1 MFRRSLLPVACA
13 AAAFFACAFPAVAA
27 APVQNAPMTLQ
38 DAISFALDHNTAI
51 EQQVVAVTS
60 AEHNLAILQNSTFPN
75 LSATLQN
82 QAAQSRNYSG
92 AYSIIGATQ
101 NNSFSQNTAEIGTNA
116 TVNLAGNGLIQMAAD
131 RALVAQAK
139 YALTNA
145 ENQVATSVTNAFY
158 SVIQKRGIVQV
169 DQSSLGYQNALVAA
183 AKAKLHAGT
192 AAGVDVMRAQIS
204 WYQTS
209 SNLAGAQAD
218 EENARENL
226 AQTIGAPLTTQ
237 FVYPSIDLQ
246 PPLPN
251 GTSETLQNIAAGSR
265 PDVLSARESLV
276 AARQTRKTWERELA
290 PSAQINGSFG
300 NQFSPTAFVQEQAQS
315 PVPLPRGSPGF
326 WQVGVTSTFTLPL
339 VDYGQRHFERLSDD
353 ANISNAEVALSQA
366 TLQAQL
372 DVSQA
377 YRAAQTATTQL
388 GLAQQESALG
398 LQSARIAQ
406 LQYKIGVI
414 ALADVFQAQQTSI
427 QAQDD
432 LINARVNYVEAV
444 VKLRV
449 SIGTYDAHTAVA
461 DLR

>member
-1 MFRRSLLPVACA
+1 MSPRSLLMATCA
-13 AAAFFACAFPAVAA
+13 AAAIALAVGALPARAQT
-27 APVQNAPMTLQ
+27 PVPMTLQ
-38 DAISFALDHNTAI
+38 DAISYALDHNTNI
-51 EQQVVAVTS
+51 EQQVVALTA

-75 LSATLQN
+75 LSAELQN
-82 QAAQSRNYSG
+82 EAAQSRNYSG

-101 NNSFSQNTAEIGTNA
+101 QNTFSQNTAQIGTNA

-131 RALVAQAK
+131 RALVAQSK
-139 YALTNA
+139 YSLAYS
-145 ENQVATSVTNAFY
+145 ESQVATSVTNSFY
-158 SVIQKRGIVQV
+158 SVIQKRAIVQV

-204 WYQTS
+204 WYQTA
-209 SNLAGAQAD
+209 SNLTGAKAD

-226 AQTIGAPLTTQ
+226 AQTIGAPLSTQ

-251 GTSETLQNIAAGSR
+251 GSSESLQTVASNSR

-276 AARQTRKTWERELA
+276 AARQTRKTWDRELA
-290 PSAQINGSFG
+290 PSAVINGSFG
-300 NQFSPTAFVQEQAQS
+300 NQFSPTVFAQEQASS

-326 WQVGVTSTFTLPL
+326 WQVSVTSTFTLPL
-339 VDYGQRHFERLSDD
+339 VDYGQRHFERLNDD
-353 ANISNAEVALSQA
+353 ANIANAEVSLSQ
-366 TLQAQL
+366 TTNQAQL
-372 DVSQA
+372 DVSQS
-377 YRAAQTATTQL
+377 YRAAETALTQL
-388 GLAQQESALG
+388 DLARQEAALG

-414 ALADVFQAQQTSI
+414 ALADVFQAQQTSV
-427 QAQDD
+427 QAQSD